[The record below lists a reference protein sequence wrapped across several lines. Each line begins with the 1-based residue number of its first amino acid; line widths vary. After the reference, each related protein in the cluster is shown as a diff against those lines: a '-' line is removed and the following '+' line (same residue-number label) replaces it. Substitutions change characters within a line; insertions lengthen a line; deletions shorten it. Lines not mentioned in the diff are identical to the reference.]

1 MLNFNQFKSQNIGIY
16 GLGIT
21 GSSIAETL
29 KFNGANVY
37 IWDDNPEIRR
47 KFIKKNFIL
56 KEIEDWPWSDL
67 YSFFPSPGIDLKKKK
82 KLKNLIKKDTKIL
95 NDISLFEIARGI
107 DFPRGTLVAITGTN
121 GKTSAASI
129 IYEVLK
135 KEGFDVRLAGN
146 IGNPILKLKKGHKKT
161 IYIIEISSFQ
171 LEIKSDLKPEI
182 AVLLNISEDHL
193 DRHASMTE
201 YRDIK
206 SNIFKNQNEDDY
218 SIISVD
224 DKYSKYIADK
234 KLKSKKVL
242 FTRSDLSFNKNLPH
256 NFEAIEK
263 VLSILKLDESIIK
276 KRISEFKGLKH
287 RMEFI
292 YDDGLIKFINDSKAT
307 NVSATNLAIKSL
319 KDIFWIGGGYSK
331 NSDLS
336 KLNLSSEEIKGIFLI
351 GSSASEIKK
360 ISPKEKMPSIYQ
372 NLFEATKAAFKA
384 AKKNGKGSIL
394 LSPGCSSHDQ
404 FKNFEDRGN
413 MFVRAIASLLD
424 EEKNAENF

>member
-1 MLNFNQFKSQNIGIY
+1 MLSFNQFKSQNIGIY

-47 KFIKKNFIL
+47 KYIKKNFIL
-56 KEIEDWPWSDL
+56 KEIEHWPWSDL

-413 MFVRAIASLLD
+413 VFVKAIASLLD

>member
-1 MLNFNQFKSQNIGIY
+1 
-16 GLGIT
+16 
-21 GSSIAETL
+21 
-29 KFNGANVY
+29 
-37 IWDDNPEIRR
+37 
-47 KFIKKNFIL
+47 
-56 KEIEDWPWSDL
+56 
-67 YSFFPSPGIDLKKKK
+67 
-82 KLKNLIKKDTKIL
+82 
-95 NDISLFEIARGI
+95 
-107 DFPRGTLVAITGTN
+107 
-121 GKTSAASI
+121 
-129 IYEVLK
+129 
-135 KEGFDVRLAGN
+135 
-146 IGNPILKLKKGHKKT
+146 
-161 IYIIEISSFQ
+161 
-171 LEIKSDLKPEI
+171 
-182 AVLLNISEDHL
+182 
-193 DRHASMTE
+193 MTE

-218 SIISVD
+218 SIISID

-234 KLKSKKVL
+234 KLKSKKVV
-242 FTRSDLSFNKNLPH
+242 FTRSDFPFDKNLPY

-292 YDDGLIKFINDSKAT
+292 YDDGLIKFVNDSKAT

-319 KDIFWIGGGYSK
+319 KDIFWVGGGYSK

-336 KLNLSSEEIKGIFLI
+336 KLNLSSDEIKGIFLI

-360 ISPKEKMPSIYQ
+360 LSPKEKMPSIYQ
-372 NLFEATKAAFKA
+372 DLFEATKAAFKA

-413 MFVRAIASLLD
+413 VFVKAIASLLD